1 MTKYPLADA
10 VKLVKEHSYSKF
22 VWTCE
27 LHVKTAANPKY
38 NDQMMRG
45 TVVLPHGTGKTVKVA
60 AFVSDDKREEATAA
74 GADMAWNAEI
84 LEKINAGTIE
94 FDVLVTTPDMM
105 RDLARVAKTLGPKG
119 LMPSPKAGTVSGN
132 LASTIDE
139 IKKWRVEFKLD
150 KTGNIHVGVGK
161 LNFTDEQLA
170 ENIDSLLKVMM
181 ENKPVWVKGKL
192 IEKIVIAPTMGPWA
206 QVDWSMS

>member
-1 MTKYPLADA
+1 
-10 VKLVKEHSYSKF
+10 
-22 VWTCE
+22 
-27 LHVKTAANPKY
+27 
-38 NDQMMRG
+38 
-45 TVVLPHGTGKTVKVA
+45 
-60 AFVSDDKREEATAA
+60 
-74 GADMAWNAEI
+74 
-84 LEKINAGTIE
+84 
-94 FDVLVTTPDMM
+94 
-105 RDLARVAKTLGPKG
+105 
-119 LMPSPKAGTVSGN
+119 MPSPKAGTVSGN